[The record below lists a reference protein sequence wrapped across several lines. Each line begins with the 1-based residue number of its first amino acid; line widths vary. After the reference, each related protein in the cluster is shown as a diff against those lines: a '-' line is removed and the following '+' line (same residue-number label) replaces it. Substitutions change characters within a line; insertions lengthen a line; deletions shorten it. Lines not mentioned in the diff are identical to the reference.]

1 MAASAQHPPLVQ
13 WVRRAVFATYL
24 TAAVGYSSMVIF
36 SVFRS
41 VSRHSPGRP
50 LASAAPAEM
59 QYCTDSF
66 RALFDELD
74 AKRHAVR
81 QIPAATIEQ
90 VWMDFRLQWLQR
102 KRALETAC
110 AVDAKGRES
119 LAVASGALESVLD
132 ASTTHVIQFAGQ
144 LAPLEERFR
153 SALERIP

>member
-1 MAASAQHPPLVQ
+1 MAASAKHPPLVH
-13 WVRRAVFATYL
+13 WVRRAVFAVYL

-50 LASAAPAEM
+50 AATTPPVEM
-59 QYCTDSF
+59 QSCSNSF

-81 QIPAATIEQ
+81 QVPVATIEQ
-90 VWMDFRLQWLQR
+90 VWMDFRLEWLQR
-102 KRALETAC
+102 KRALEAAC

-119 LAVASGALESVLD
+119 LALASSALESVLD

-144 LAPLEERFR
+144 LAPVEERFR
-153 SALERIP
+153 SALKGVP